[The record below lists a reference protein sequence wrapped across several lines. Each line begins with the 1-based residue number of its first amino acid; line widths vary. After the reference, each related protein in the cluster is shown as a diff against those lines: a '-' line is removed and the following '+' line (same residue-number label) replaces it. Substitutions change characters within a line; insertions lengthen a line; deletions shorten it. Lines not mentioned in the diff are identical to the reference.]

1 MWSPLLLYD
10 IDNLFSLFEHEGS
23 GAKME
28 KCQTE
33 KGNLLSLYWDRSMV
47 CLFFFLGFLSFSSK
61 RCVLFFVLF
70 FSCFTLFLF
79 SFLTTDTLIS

>member
-1 MWSPLLLYD
+1 MWSHLLLYD
-10 IDNLFSLFEHEGS
+10 IDNLFSLFEHEDS

-47 CLFFFLGFLSFSSK
+47 CWFVFSRVSFFFKQAVFCFFSFSF
-61 RCVLFFVLF
+61 RVLLF
-70 FSCFTLFLF
+70 FSFLF
-79 SFLTTDTLIS
+79 